1 MSANTIAI
9 DRITREISNAGGRG
23 IVIVHG
29 GGSYGHPLAK
39 QFDISHGYTSDIQLP
54 GFSKTRQAMIQLNS
68 LVVNALIDSFV
79 PAVSVNPSSFIIT
92 NGRRIGEVDFNIVEQ
107 YVKAGMVP
115 VLYGDAV
122 LDTEMKFTILS
133 GDQLA
138 ARLAIDLKAQRLI
151 YGVDVDGV
159 YTANPKLTLKARLIE
174 DLSLSNMKDI
184 LKIGESLSIDVTGGM
199 LGKVQEAASAV
210 EAGVDVRIINA
221 LKPDFIYNALL
232 GKNVKCTRLRR

>member
-1 MSANTIAI
+1 MSANTTAI
-9 DRITREISNAGGRG
+9 ERITREISTAGGRG

-39 QFDISHGYTSDIQLP
+39 QYDISHGYRSDLQLL

-68 LVVNALIDSFV
+68 LIVNALLDAFV
-79 PAVSVNPSSFIIT
+79 PAVSVNPSSFIVT
-92 NGRRIGEVDFNIVEQ
+92 NGRRIEEVNFKIVET

-122 LDTEMKFTILS
+122 LDTEMRFTILS

-138 ARLAIDLKAQRLI
+138 ARLAIDLKAQSLI
-151 YGVDVDGV
+151 FGVDVDGV
-159 YTANPKLTLKARLIE
+159 YTANPKLTSKARLIE
-174 DLSLSNMKDI
+174 DLSLSNMKEI
-184 LKIGESLSIDVTGGM
+184 VKIGESLSIDVTGGM

-210 EAGVDVRIINA
+210 EAGVDVLILNA
-221 LKPDFIYNALL
+221 LKPDYIYNALL
-232 GKNVKCTRLRR
+232 GENVKCTKLRR